1 MENRFALLNFSK
13 SCVVVQFCV
22 STFLDDILGTSGSGQ
37 LTLKADTSIW
47 RLRVLDPLRC
57 SVFTFLRRPFAVVSQ
72 IFATRRITRTIS
84 PPLLPS
90 IQQSPPCI
98 CASST
103 SSCQRRRS
111 PLNAP
116 TRWKNPS
123 NMPTMEDPNPDQGL
137 PLQMVNAETSRGP
150 AKDDDWKYKVFS
162 LPKENGQ
169 EILGLDADQELG
181 SAATLCQQC
190 TIMLNNLPTLFNDKI
205 SPYVRTNRNHERSLE
220 TFSFEGCRICTLF
233 LCKLDTQMYFRAPY
247 TLEKFAGV
255 TRSVTVYI
263 AAGYGCIWMKC
274 SIAQIVAEVSI
285 KFDCRTTGMYA

>member
-1 MENRFALLNFSK
+1 MPSYNSPPRMNALISASLFRH
-13 SCVVVQFCV
+13 VP
-22 STFLDDILGTSGSGQ
+22 GTGFPMPS
-37 LTLKADTSIW
+37 
-47 RLRVLDPLRC
+47 
-57 SVFTFLRRPFAVVSQ
+57 
-72 IFATRRITRTIS
+72 RRIARTIS

-103 SSCQRRRS
+103 SSCQHRRS
-111 PLNAP
+111 PLNAL
-116 TRWKNPS
+116 TRWKNLS
-123 NMPTMEDPNPDQGL
+123 NRPTMEDPNPDQGL

-169 EILGLDADQELG
+169 ETLGLDADQELG

-190 TIMLNNLPTLFNDKI
+190 TIMLNNLPTLFNDNI
-205 SPYVRTNRNHERSLE
+205 SPYVRTNRKHERSLE